1 MRALPIIVTAAV
13 LTGCVAED
21 NPNRRATLGAAIGA
35 LSGAVLGHQVNHGS
49 GKWVGALAGALA
61 GGAVGHYMDN
71 QQREFEAA
79 LERERQAHALE
90 IERLQDETLR
100 LIVVTTKPSSTS
112 SATPTA
118 QGQRTTTRICH
129 TDALRT

>member
-49 GKWVGALAGALA
+49 GKWVGLSPVHSRRRRRRSL
-61 GGAVGHYMDN
+61 H
-71 QQREFEAA
+71 
-79 LERERQAHALE
+79 
-90 IERLQDETLR
+90 
-100 LIVVTTKPSSTS
+100 
-112 SATPTA
+112 
-118 QGQRTTTRICH
+118 GQPATRIRGSLG
-129 TDALRT
+129 A